1 MRIDGQLSAET
12 LGSAHLNLTFS
23 CLYQQVLIV
32 VEVRS
37 RPLRLV
43 LMTNKKPQ
51 SQWIRKI
58 LLSDHLAYSMS

>member
-1 MRIDGQLSAET
+1 MHIDGQLSAET
-12 LGSAHLNLTFS
+12 FGSAHLS

-37 RPLRLV
+37 VPLRLA
-43 LMTNKKPQ
+43 LMTNKMPQ

-58 LLSDHLAYSMS
+58 LLSDRLA